1 MRKLFIIF
9 IAFTLTLGAAEGLAK
24 DRLLA
29 EALKEAPEV
38 TPKELKEMLE
48 NDAKIIVLDIRE
60 KEQRAEG
67 SIKTLDKYEV
77 TRCDLEFFVPEMIK
91 DQNTTIVTY
100 CRSGPRGA
108 LAAQTLRKMGYKN
121 AKNLKGGLKGWVEAG
136 YTLKTGLGMVAL
148 SKDDE
153 F

>member
-1 MRKLFIIF
+1 MKKIF
-9 IAFTLTLGAAEGLAK
+9 IALAVFALILGAAESSPK

-29 EALKEAPEV
+29 EALREAPEV
-38 TPKELKEMLE
+38 TPKELKEMLD
-48 NDAKIIVLDIRE
+48 NDAKVIVLDIRE

-91 DQNTTIVTY
+91 DQNIMIVTY

-108 LAAQTLRKMGYKN
+108 LAAQMLRKMGYKN
-121 AKNLKGGLKGWVEAG
+121 ARNLKGGLKGWVEAG
-136 YTLKTGLGMVAL
+136 YMLKTGLGMVAL